1 MGITSKILQEEK
13 TTLQKS
19 FDDLNEKIQT
29 VEKELGMMRNNLNAV
44 HGALQQINKLIVI
57 DFEQGKINS
66 LKMPLDDKKEDGLKI
81 KEKEPAKLLNE
92 SEK

>member
-1 MGITSKILQEEK
+1 MGITTKVLQEEK

-66 LKMPLDDKKEDGLKI
+66 LKMPLDNKKEDGLKI
-81 KEKEPAKLLNE
+81 EEKEPAKLLNE